1 VLCLDGGGVRGF
13 ITLILRKIEEE
24 TGRHIAELFDVICGT
39 SAGGM
44 IAIMIGRLR
53 MSARECIDEYQ
64 KFVRVFPSIRLAC
77 CPR

>member
-13 ITLILRKIEEE
+13 ITLIILRKIEEE

-53 MSARECIDEYQ
+53 MSAQECIDEYQ
-64 KFVRVFPSIRLAC
+64 KFVREVFPSIRLA
-77 CPR
+77 